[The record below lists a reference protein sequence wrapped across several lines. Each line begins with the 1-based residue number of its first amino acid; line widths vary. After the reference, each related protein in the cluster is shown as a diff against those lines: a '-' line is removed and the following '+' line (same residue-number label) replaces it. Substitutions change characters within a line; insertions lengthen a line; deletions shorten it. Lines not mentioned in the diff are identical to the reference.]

1 MLCRN
6 LAAGYGLL
14 AMVCLAAMG
23 TARAEIVDGVIRIG
37 VLTDLT
43 GAYSAAAGDGS
54 LAAAELAAERLGGR
68 VSGAR
73 IEFTVADHRNDPDV
87 AEQQARELHQRF
99 GADLIIDMPSSAAAL
114 GAQRYAAQNDVVII
128 HTGSGT
134 ELLTGEQCSANSVH
148 WQYNTGALTA
158 GLGEAVSE
166 PGGGQGWYVI
176 ALDHPFGYG
185 VHEGLKAAVGRTGDH
200 ILGARFHPF
209 DEQEFFPLL
218 EEAIASGADVIALGN
233 AGRGLAAAIRQAKE
247 LGVDGLGIR
256 LVGVLTL
263 LEDVRSVG
271 LYAASGLRFVAPY
284 YWGQNEG
291 SQAFADAFQARYG
304 ARPASNHIAVHTA
317 TLHYLKAVEASGH
330 SRGPA
335 VVDAM
340 KAAPVDDGITR
351 NGRVRVDGRM
361 VHDLNLVEVKQP
373 SEVRQSMAYY
383 RILRQIPA
391 EEAFGSEPDPACR
404 LVSR

>member
-1 MLCRN
+1 MLLRN
-6 LAAGYGLL
+6 LSAGYGLL
-14 AMVCLAAMG
+14 AVLFVMSMLPV
-23 TARAEIVDGVIRIG
+23 RAEVTDGVIRIG

-54 LAAAELAAERLGGR
+54 LTAAELAAQRLGSALKGVR
-68 VSGAR
+68 V
-73 IEFTVADHRNDPDV
+73 EFRVADHRNDPGV
-87 AEQQARELHQRF
+87 AEQQARELHQGF

-114 GAQRYAAQNDVVII
+114 GAQRYAAGNDVVII

-134 ELLTGEQCSANSVH
+134 ELLTGEHCSPNSVH

-158 GLGEAVSE
+158 GLGEAVAE

-185 VHEGLKAAVGRTGDH
+185 VHQGLEAAVARSGDH

-209 DEQEFFPLL
+209 DEQDFFPLL

-247 LGVDGLGIR
+247 LGVDGRGVR
-256 LVGVLTL
+256 LAGVLTL
-263 LEDVRSVG
+263 REDVRAVG
-271 LYAASGLRFVAPY
+271 RYAASGLRFVAPY
-284 YWGQNEG
+284 YWEQNAG
-291 SQAFADAFQARYG
+291 SREFADVFQARYG

-317 TLHYLKAVEASGH
+317 TLHYLKAVAETGH
-330 SRGPA
+330 SRGA
-335 VVDAM
+335 VVVDAM
-340 KAAPVDDGITR
+340 KAMPVDDGITR

-361 VHDLNLVEVKQP
+361 VHDLNLVEVK
-373 SEVRQSMAYY
+373 
-383 RILRQIPA
+383 
-391 EEAFGSEPDPACR
+391 
-404 LVSR
+404 